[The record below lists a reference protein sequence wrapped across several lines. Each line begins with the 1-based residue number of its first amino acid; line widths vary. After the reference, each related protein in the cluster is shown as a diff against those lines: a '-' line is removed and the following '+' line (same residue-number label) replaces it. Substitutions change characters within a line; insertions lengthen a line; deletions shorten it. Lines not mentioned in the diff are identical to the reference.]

1 MSSTQELDHE
11 YRALTNLQ
19 EHLYHLGITKK
30 QPATKN
36 SDFHPLAGQFVQSV
50 ATLAVRQ
57 RGENAA
63 FGMIA
68 KDPSMVLAVI
78 TSNTSI
84 NELRAN
90 SGDETLKDLLPEPV
104 AYANAKIK
112 TETNTSTEMPLRSD
126 QTSWKDIVAYVA
138 KQ

>member
-30 QPATKN
+30 QPASKN
-36 SDFHPLAGQFVQSV
+36 NDFHRLAGQFVQSV

-63 FGMIA
+63 FGIIA
-68 KDPSMVLAVI
+68 KDPSMVLAVT
-78 TSNTSI
+78 TSKTSP

-90 SGDETLKDLLPEPV
+90 SGDETLKDLLSEPV
-104 AYANAKIK
+104 AYANAKTK
-112 TETNTSTEMPLRSD
+112 TETNTSTEMPLRPD
-126 QTSWKDIVAYVA
+126 QTSWKDIVAYMA
-138 KQ
+138 K